1 MFRSVLV
8 PLDGS
13 PRAEAVL
20 PWIQAHFPT
29 LEEILLF
36 HCVPEGGGYPPV
48 VDRERYLNQVNER
61 LSIPGRTIL
70 RTGPAPERI
79 VTASLEF
86 EVDAVALSFGPEIGA
101 SSPLGSVADS
111 VARTSPKPVLFLG
124 PQTLDRPRRIR
135 RILVPVDETRELEDE
150 LGIVRRL
157 TRGSGIE
164 SIFLHVADSSIPPD
178 EGEEEACRMTWDPSP
193 ATRLNLIRCVQALH
207 RDGMGA
213 RAVVSMGDP
222 LTEILSHEA
231 SLDVDLILLAK
242 EGHEDLH
249 RWRPV
254 VAHAQ
259 SVVLLVAASVREPS
273 LLPIKRL

>member
-13 PRAEAVL
+13 PQGEAVL
-20 PWIQAHFPT
+20 PWIQAHLPS
-29 LEEILLF
+29 LEEVLLF
-36 HCVPEGGGYPPV
+36 QCCSAGNAFPSSSE
-48 VDRERYLNQVNER
+48 YLDGVKGR
-61 LSIPGRTIL
+61 LSLPARTIL
-70 RTGPAPERI
+70 RTGPAAERI
-79 VTASLEF
+79 VTAALEF
-86 EVDAVALSFGPEIGA
+86 EVDAVAMSFGPDPD
-101 SSPLGSVADS
+101 STSPLGTVADS

-124 PQTLDRPRRIR
+124 PQTFDRPRLLR
-135 RILVPVDETRELEDE
+135 RILVPVDETRELKDE
-150 LGIVRRL
+150 LAIVRRL

-164 SIFLHVADSSIPPD
+164 SIFLHVADSSVPAEDAD
-178 EGEEEACRMTWDPSP
+178 EEGCRLAWDPSP

-207 RDGMGA
+207 REGIGA

-231 SLDVDLILLAK
+231 SLDSDLILLAK

-259 SVVLLVAASVREPS
+259 NAVLLVASSVREPS
-273 LLPIKRL
+273 LLPLKRA

>member
-13 PRAEAVL
+13 PQAEAVL
-20 PWIQAHFPT
+20 PWIQAHLPS
-29 LEEILLF
+29 LEEVLLF
-36 HCVPEGGGYPPV
+36 QCTSGGKGFPSSG
-48 VDRERYLNQVNER
+48 EYLDGMKAR
-61 LSIPGRTIL
+61 LSLPTRTVL
-70 RTGPAPERI
+70 RTGPSPERI
-79 VTASLEF
+79 VTAALEF
-86 EVDAVALSFGPEIGA
+86 EVDAVAMSFGPDPD
-101 SSPLGSVADS
+101 STSPLGSVADS

-124 PQTLDRPRRIR
+124 PQTLDRPRMVR

-150 LGIVRRL
+150 LAIVRGL

-164 SIFLHVADSSIPPD
+164 SIFLHVADSSIPAGD
-178 EGEEEACRMTWDPSP
+178 AEEGCRLAWDPSP

-207 RDGMGA
+207 RDGIGA

-222 LTEILSHEA
+222 LTEILSHET
-231 SLDVDLILLAK
+231 SLDSDLILLAK
-242 EGHEDLH
+242 EGHEDLQ

-259 SVVLLVAASVREPS
+259 SAVLLVASSVRAPS
-273 LLPIKRL
+273 LLPLKRG